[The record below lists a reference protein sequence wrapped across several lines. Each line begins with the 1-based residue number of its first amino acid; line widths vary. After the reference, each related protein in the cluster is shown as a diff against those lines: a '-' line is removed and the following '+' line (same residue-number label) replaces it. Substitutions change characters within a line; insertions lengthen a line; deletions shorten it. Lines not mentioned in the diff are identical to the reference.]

1 MKSKIITTA
10 AILAALGCLHP
21 YPALSQPATD
31 GGTKPGFW
39 QPQAQVDTTRNV
51 TLRLLNQTGLNL
63 EYGESGVGLSSLPV
77 GASKNMIVRVSNR
90 TADIANIPINVQG
103 GTTTLKYDYSVD
115 AKQNLVTIRIT
126 TSDGRTRQ
134 DRSVYIDEKGRVY
147 SF

>member
-103 GTTTLKYDYSVD
+103 GTRTLKYDYSVD